1 MRIYAYV
8 KGGQFVP
15 HLARRRLL
23 AARANVKDEPRRAKT
38 SADRAARQQ
47 LRDLAKQWREL
58 AAMVENYEKTVHQS
72 PGRITSTVLP
82 STAMRMVKNH
92 TNSPRRAVN
101 PYLFPRSRIPIWL
114 SKAV

>member
-1 MRIYAYV
+1 MWRAAWRTARQVHSLAPGRKSLGMARFRVCQSREYMRIYAYV

-58 AAMVENYEKTVHQS
+58 AAMVENYEKTV
-72 PGRITSTVLP
+72 
-82 STAMRMVKNH
+82 
-92 TNSPRRAVN
+92 
-101 PYLFPRSRIPIWL
+101 
-114 SKAV
+114 